1 MLIFAQLKVSDIN
14 LNSKVKQRLT
24 FAQRMNTSTPR
35 SLATYLALWFSC
47 SVGVFVGLME
57 YIFHLQY
64 TIWVPIVVVV
74 FTFSLSF
81 FLFQFAVERF
91 IYRKIKLIY
100 KNIHQLKLKK
110 GQKPKSVDLNTDI
123 ISAVNT
129 DVEAWAKDQ
138 KEEIEY
144 LKNLENYRREF
155 LGNVSHE
162 LKTPIFNIQGYIMTL
177 LEGGLEDPAINRTY
191 LERAEKSVERMV
203 NIVEDLEIITQFE
216 SGQLILHKERF
227 DIVELARDTMS
238 SIQYSAEK
246 NNVKLLFKETY
257 EKPIMVKADKESIQ
271 KVLSNLLVNSIKYC
285 KPVGETKV
293 SFYDMD
299 ENILVEVTDN
309 GIGVAQEHI
318 PRLFERFYRV
328 DRSRSREIGGTGLGL
343 SIVKHIIEAHNQTIN
358 VRSTLGIGTTFGFTL
373 SKAR

>member
-1 MLIFAQLKVSDIN
+1 MGFLVGIFE
-14 LNSKVKQRLT
+14 
-24 FAQRMNTSTPR
+24 
-35 SLATYLALWFSC
+35 YL
-47 SVGVFVGLME
+47 
-57 YIFHLQY
+57 FHKHY
-64 TIWVPIVVVV
+64 TIWVPVVVSTL
-74 FTFSLSF
+74 TFILSF

-110 GQKPKSVDLNTDI
+110 GQKSKSVDLNTDI
-123 ISAVNT
+123 IAAVNK

-177 LEGGLEDPAINRTY
+177 LEGGLEDPSINRTY

-216 SGQLILHKERF
+216 SGQLILHKEKF

-246 NNVKLLFKETY
+246 NNVKLVFKEVY
-257 EKPIMVKADKESIQ
+257 DKPIYVKADKESVQ
-271 KVLSNLLVNSIKYC
+271 KVLSNLLVNSIKYS
-285 KPVGETKV
+285 KQVGETKL

-309 GIGVAQEHI
+309 GIGISQEHI

-328 DRSRSREIGGTGLGL
+328 DRSRSRDIGGTGLGL

-358 VRSTLGIGTTFGFTL
+358 VRSSLGIGTTFGFTL
-373 SKAR
+373 AKSR